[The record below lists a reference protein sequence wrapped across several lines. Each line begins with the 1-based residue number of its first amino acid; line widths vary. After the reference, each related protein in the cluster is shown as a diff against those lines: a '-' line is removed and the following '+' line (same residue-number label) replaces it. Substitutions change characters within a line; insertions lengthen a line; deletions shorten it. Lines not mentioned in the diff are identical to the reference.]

1 MITFVIHF
9 TIFAYKKKK
18 KKKKKIKP
26 AQTWILQASDIGLVL
41 TV

>member
-9 TIFAYKKKK
+9 TIFAYK